1 MAYEL
6 KSKTPI
12 SSQDG
17 VVAPTSDY
25 DRDDAN
31 LQRMGKKPVLKVC
44 EPITTYLVSL
54 HCLHSTNVL
63 PSTIR
68 ETSVFSPF
76 SVLVALC

>member
-17 VVAPTSDY
+17 VAPTSDY

-31 LQRMGKKPVLKVC
+31 LQRMGKKPVLKVRLLNQS
-44 EPITTYLVSL
+44 PLS
-54 HCLHSTNVL
+54 LHSTKNVY
-63 PSTIR
+63 IR
-68 ETSVFSPF
+68 ETLMFSPF
-76 SVLVALC
+76 LVSVALC

>member
-31 LQRMGKKPVLKVC
+31 LQRMGKKPVLKV
-44 EPITTYLVSL
+44 
-54 HCLHSTNVL
+54 
-63 PSTIR
+63 R
-68 ETSVFSPF
+68 ESIAT
-76 SVLVALC
+76 